1 MTELERETILVVDDN
16 SANRL
21 LAEAMLQTAG
31 YRTVLAENGPRALEI
46 FAAQR
51 PALVLLDL
59 HMPGMDGFE
68 TFKRLRALPGGD
80 VVPIVIVTALTDL
93 ASVQRAIE
101 LTADDFLAKPVN
113 RVELL
118 ARIRTLLGKRR
129 KAETP
134 EPPSGGVSLSH
145 LERERQREQLSA
157 MVVHDLKHPLSA
169 IYFNAGM
176 LKRDLSL
183 GNKPQEKVERILR
196 ACETLNGMVMTLL
209 DINRGEA
216 GRLPLTLSEFDAAAL
231 LDEVA
236 VSMGVKAEAHGQ
248 KLVLS
253 LEGAP
258 LTVRADRD
266 VLRRV
271 LENLVDNASKY
282 AGPRTTIRI
291 ECRRGDRA
299 VDFAVCDEGPGIPAG
314 LRDKVFD
321 KYLQLDGDPSRRS
334 PGSRGIGLVFCRIA
348 VEAHQ
353 GKIWVEQNEPRG
365 SRFRVSL
372 PAEAA

>member
-1 MTELERETILVVDDN
+1 MTESERETILVVDDN
-16 SANRL
+16 AANRL

-31 YRTVLAENGPRALEI
+31 YKTVLVENGSQALET
-46 FAAQR
+46 FTAKR
-51 PALVLLDL
+51 PDLILLDL
-59 HMPGMDGFE
+59 LMPGMDGFE
-68 TFKRLRALPGGD
+68 TFKRLRALPGGAF
-80 VVPIVIVTALTDL
+80 VPIVIVTALTDL
-93 ASVQRAIE
+93 ASVQKAIE

-129 KAETP
+129 KAVELI
-134 EPPSGGVSLSH
+134 EPPTSGISLSH

-176 LKRDLSL
+176 LKRDMSV
-183 GNKPQEKVERILR
+183 GMKPQEKVERILR

-209 DINRGEA
+209 DINRSEG
-216 GRLPLTLSEFDAAAL
+216 GSLPLTLGEFDAATL

-236 VSMGVKAEAHGQ
+236 TSMGVKAEAHGQ
-248 KLVLS
+248 KVVVS
-253 LEGAP
+253 LHGAP
-258 LTVRADRD
+258 LTVRGDRD

-271 LENLVDNASKY
+271 LENLIDNASKY
-282 AGPRTTIRI
+282 AGPRTTIRL
-291 ECRRGDRA
+291 ECRRGDRV
-299 VDFAVCDEGPGIPAG
+299 VDFSVADEGPGIPAG

-321 KYLQLDGDPSRRS
+321 KYLQLDDSARRS
-334 PGSRGIGLVFCRIA
+334 PGSRGIGLVFCRMA

-353 GKIWVEQNEPRG
+353 GKIWVEQNEPQG
-365 SRFRVSL
+365 SRFRITL
-372 PAEAA
+372 PSEAA